1 MKPATISRHGLD
13 DKLNESFESGSSR
26 PTEEDLEVAKITTD
40 DPAEV
45 NFSKNGFEE
54 EDFKSHSGMKEGS
67 DISRIPQENG
77 HTRSSEKF
85 KTQSGPK
92 SLTGD

>member
-1 MKPATISRHGLD
+1 MKPASISRHGLD
-13 DKLNESFESGSSR
+13 DKLNESFESNSSR

-45 NFSKNGFEE
+45 NFSKNGFGE
-54 EDFKSHSGMKEGS
+54 EDFKSRTGVKEGS
-67 DISRIPQENG
+67 DNSRIPQENG
-77 HTRSSEKF
+77 HTGSSEKL
-85 KTQSGPK
+85 KTQSRPK